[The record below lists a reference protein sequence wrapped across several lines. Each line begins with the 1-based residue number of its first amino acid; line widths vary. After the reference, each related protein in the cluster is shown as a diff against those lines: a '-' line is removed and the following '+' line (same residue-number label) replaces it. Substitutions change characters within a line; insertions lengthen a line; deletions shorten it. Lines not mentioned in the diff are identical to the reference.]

1 MIHMDSFFGSG
12 MITSFV
18 YHLDV
23 LLFFI
28 FWIPVVDI
36 HFIPILVYLIKW
48 FYFMIS
54 GELFHLRNFHKALP
68 LKGFCLV
75 LNQHKGKI
83 DMSPILL
90 GLIL

>member
-1 MIHMDSFFGSG
+1 MDSLFGSG
-12 MITSFV
+12 MITSFL

-23 LLFFI
+23 LLLFI

-54 GELFHLRNFHKALP
+54 GFSHFDLENA
-68 LKGFCLV
+68 V
-75 LNQHKGKI
+75 LT
-83 DMSPILL
+83 L
-90 GLIL
+90 